1 MASGPTTTMEA
12 VVYPTNP
19 QILTKKNPVEV
30 LTKKNPVEVVRGQN
44 KLKVRNRWIDLVFH
58 GTYNPII

>member
-30 LTKKNPVEVVRGQN
+30 VRGQN
-44 KLKVRNRWIDLVFH
+44 KLKVRSRWI
-58 GTYNPII
+58 

>member
-44 KLKVRNRWIDLVFH
+44 KLKVRNRWI
-58 GTYNPII
+58 